1 MYIFVSTLESH
12 DSQRNFRNC
21 IIDGVGG
28 IDWSTALS
36 ATACASGAVRLE
48 KVWGISARIM
58 LRTMK
63 FDIRRGSS
71 DTKPQSDLSK
81 ERLRNDLNTVTNW
94 EKVHFVCSHDLK
106 K

>member
-1 MYIFVSTLESH
+1 MEHCIECYCLC
-12 DSQRNFRNC
+12 FRWC
-21 IIDGVGG
+21 EAG
-28 IDWSTALS
+28 
-36 ATACASGAVRLE
+36 

-71 DTKPQSDLSK
+71 DTKPHSDLSK
-81 ERLRNDLNTVTNW
+81 ERLRNYLNTVTNW